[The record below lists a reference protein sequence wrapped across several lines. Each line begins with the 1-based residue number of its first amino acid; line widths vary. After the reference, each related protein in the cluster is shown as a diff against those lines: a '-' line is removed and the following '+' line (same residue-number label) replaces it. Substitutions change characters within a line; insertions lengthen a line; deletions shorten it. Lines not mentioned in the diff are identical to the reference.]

1 MIPRYSP
8 TWLATAALAAMLA
21 ATAQPGQGQ
30 QVAATAAPATVTNS
44 IGMRFV
50 RIPAGSFM
58 MGAVEQDGD
67 AGPHEKPRH
76 RVTISKP
83 FYLAQFELTLAQWQ
97 AVMGQSPYVG
107 ARSNPYYDL
116 PGMAAR
122 INRPDHPA
130 TIS

>member
-1 MIPRYSP
+1 
-8 TWLATAALAAMLA
+8 MLA
-21 ATAQPGQGQ
+21 ARAQPGQGQ

-58 MGAVEQDGD
+58 MGAVEQDRD

-97 AVMGQSPYVG
+97 AVMGQSPYMG
-107 ARSNPYYDL
+107 ARSNPTTTCPAWPRASTGPTTRPRS
-116 PGMAAR
+116 PGTSPGNSSVA
-122 INRPDHPA
+122 
-130 TIS
+130 